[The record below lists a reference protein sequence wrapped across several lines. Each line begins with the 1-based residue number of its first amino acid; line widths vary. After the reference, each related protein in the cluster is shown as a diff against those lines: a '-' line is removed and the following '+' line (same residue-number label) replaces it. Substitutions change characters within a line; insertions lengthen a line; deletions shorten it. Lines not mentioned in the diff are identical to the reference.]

1 MLIEQ
6 NLKIFFKEW
15 FKKSI
20 PYIKQSIEDVK
31 SVKKEIDEFIFIYDP
46 SRIPKIQKIV
56 WN

>member
-1 MLIEQ
+1 MLIDQ
-6 NLKIFFKEW
+6 NSKYFEEW

-31 SVKKEIDEFIFIYDP
+31 SVKKEIDEFIFIYGP
-46 SRIPKIQKIV
+46 SRIPKIQKMV